1 MVQITYRNSSFY
13 CQNCVPNEEIAA
25 LVDAKSFSVCLKD
38 IVENTID
45 QSMTLVSK
53 SNVWSLFVWRRV
65 EAMTLHGLIFPPYLV
80 LNFRLDDLKS
90 SMFTQKHIIKLLH
103 NLLFNSLTFYFKHV
117 VLMFLF
123 PVAIYYNEKLRRSS
137 TTAAALEQQ

>member
-1 MVQITYRNSSFY
+1 
-13 CQNCVPNEEIAA
+13 
-25 LVDAKSFSVCLKD
+25 
-38 IVENTID
+38 
-45 QSMTLVSK
+45 
-53 SNVWSLFVWRRV
+53 
-65 EAMTLHGLIFPPYLV
+65 MTLHGLIFPPYLV